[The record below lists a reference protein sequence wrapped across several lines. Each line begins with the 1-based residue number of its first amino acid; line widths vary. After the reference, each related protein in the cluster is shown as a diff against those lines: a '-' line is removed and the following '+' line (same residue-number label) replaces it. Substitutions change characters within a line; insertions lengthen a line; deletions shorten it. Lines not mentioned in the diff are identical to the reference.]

1 MTAAREDADIVTSSD
16 AYAKR
21 FAGAVGS
28 YFLDVQSKATLEL
41 LRPWPGASVVDIGGG
56 HGQVTGTMVDAGY
69 DVTVVGSDPR
79 CEARVRDW
87 TASGR
92 ARFALGDLLRVPFP
106 DRSFDVALSYRLL
119 PHVRRWRDL
128 VGELGRLARVA
139 VIVDYPTARSVN
151 ALAGSLFDLKKGIEG
166 DTRPF
171 TVFKDGAI
179 EDAFDEAGFSPTGRR
194 AQFLFPMALYRAA
207 RSAGLARVLEG
218 AGGALGLR
226 RAFGS
231 PVILRLER
239 RG

>member
-1 MTAAREDADIVTSSD
+1 MSVAREDADIVTSSE
-16 AYAKR
+16 AYAER
-21 FAGAVGS
+21 FAGTVGS

-56 HGQVTGTMVDAGY
+56 HGQVTGPLVDAGY

-87 TASGR
+87 TAGGR
-92 ARFALGDLLRVPFP
+92 ARFAAGDLLRVPFP
-106 DRSFDVALSYRLL
+106 ERSFDVALSYRLL
-119 PHVRRWRDL
+119 PHVQRWRDL
-128 VGELGRLARVA
+128 VSELARLARVA
-139 VIVDYPTARSVN
+139 VVVDYPTMRSVN
-151 ALAGSLFDLKKGIEG
+151 AMAGSLFDLKKGVEG

-171 TVFKDGAI
+171 TVFRDSAI
-179 EDAFDEAGFSPTGRR
+179 EDAFNESGFSPTGRK

-239 RG
+239 RV